1 MVCGVS
7 FSLPWGPEGPF
18 RTVTFAKRDAM
29 ARHDRFVNTDGS
41 THAGLIGQAQHHPAL
56 RVNPPCFRASNELL
70 GAIAE
75 WLLALREKRSAE
87 PMASS
92 DRSHSH
98 YALRKFLIISAQLG
112 ALIAINKAG
121 YLVATGLHLPLPG
134 NLVGM

>member
-7 FSLPWGPEGPF
+7 FSLPLGPEGPF

-29 ARHDRFVNTDGS
+29 ARHDRFVNTNGS
-41 THAGLIGQAQHHPAL
+41 THAGLVGQAQHHPAKGQSA
-56 RVNPPCFRASNELL
+56 RFRASNELL

-75 WLLALREKRSAE
+75 WLLALREERSAE

-98 YALRKFLIISAQLG
+98 HALRKFLIISAQLG
-112 ALIAINKAG
+112 ALIGINK
-121 YLVATGLHLPLPG
+121 
-134 NLVGM
+134 